1 MLSRQWYS
9 RWSVG
14 GSYHVNS
21 PGWSSFMKLQI
32 LLTPCLHEVG
42 RLFLFKAF
50 QPLFLTY
57 LDTVVVA
64 TLISWSWSF
73 LCVLNYY
80 AMPCTYNFLKSI
92 SHLFKE
98 GHSLFGLS
106 SKVFTF
112 YYSFTYRSDFFN
124 SLAIFLTEWPEDRKN
139 RCLSSSTNTEGV
151 HFHEREEKINE
162 NSNNTKVEN
171 RQNGKEK
178 YDTGKNLCTCIFGV
192 KMKQYYKFF
201 PILVWNCFERLLR

>member
-21 PGWSSFMKLQI
+21 PGWSSFMKPQI

-57 LDTVVVA
+57 LHTVVVA
-64 TLISWSWSF
+64 TLILRSWSF

-80 AMPCTYNFLKSI
+80 ATPCTYNFLKTI

-124 SLAIFLTEWPEDRKN
+124 SQAIFLTEWPEDRKN
-139 RCLSSSTNTEGV
+139 KCLSSSTNTESV

-171 RQNGKEK
+171 RQMGRKNMTREK
-178 YDTGKNLCTCIFGV
+178 
-192 KMKQYYKFF
+192 
-201 PILVWNCFERLLR
+201 NCVRPYLG